1 MTAETLSEQI
11 QGNTRNRI
19 IRQFVTNTAVYP
31 FFDAIRVISTVGLI
45 TYITELPHYLL
56 FMAAGIQAWFLGRR
70 AQLPWTQQ
78 ALGNLIAPIIYT
90 IIDTVLE
97 GWGIFWSEPNHWIY
111 WIFSLG
117 MALFYALE
125 GLLPQS
131 KKLLIL
137 LMNLWRVL
145 LFPAIYAISELDV
158 ELETISWANL
168 TSYFLDSSG
177 HLFILLASLMF
188 GLLLGFREIQ
198 LDHYLILLRRIAT
211 RLQQVSE
218 WSLSPEMLAESMADE
233 TALQQRRVQRTVLF
247 MDIRG
252 FTKWSESKSPEAVVT
267 MLNQFYGHAEEIIS
281 TGGGMK
287 PHFIGDEV
295 MTWFEAPQKAV
306 ETAVSLQQ
314 IINKQLEPVGLS
326 VGIGIHQGEVVEGL
340 LGSST
345 TKQYDI
351 IGDAVNTA
359 SRLMAAAASKQLL
372 VSETVMP
379 ASRLPGN
386 ATPITLQVKGKSQP
400 LQAYAL
406 AGS

>member
-1 MTAETLSEQI
+1 
-11 QGNTRNRI
+11 
-19 IRQFVTNTAVYP
+19 
-31 FFDAIRVISTVGLI
+31 
-45 TYITELPHYLL
+45 
-56 FMAAGIQAWFLGRR
+56 
-70 AQLPWTQQ
+70 
-78 ALGNLIAPIIYT
+78 
-90 IIDTVLE
+90 
-97 GWGIFWSEPNHWIY
+97 
-111 WIFSLG
+111 
-117 MALFYALE
+117 
-125 GLLPQS
+125 
-131 KKLLIL
+131 
-137 LMNLWRVL
+137 
-145 LFPAIYAISELDV
+145 V

-295 MTWFEAPQKAV
+295 MTWFEASQKAL

-406 AGS
+406 A